1 MKKCISKSVSL
12 TLILAFA
19 KQVAMTDALHRWAT
33 ACSALSSSSRS
44 SRMVFKGIMCFALI
58 VFFVSCRSMRSIPTT
73 KSNDSVTF
81 VHEKASIDTIYLRD
95 SVFISERQR
104 GDTVY
109 LTRTEWR
116 DRWRTRI
123 ERDTVVDV
131 RVEKE
136 VVQLPPERYVPK
148 FYKWCT
154 GLLFAIGLS
163 AFGYW
168 LLKWWLTRYL

>member
-1 MKKCISKSVSL
+1 MKCISKSVSL

-33 ACSALSSSSRS
+33 ACSALSSKPRA
-44 SRMVFKGIMCFALI
+44 SRMVFKGIICFAL
-58 VFFVSCRSMRSIPTT
+58 VFFFLSCGSLEPTISGT
-73 KSNDSVTF
+73 HNLSLIAHTS
-81 VHEKASIDTIYLRD
+81 HHDTVLLRD

-104 GDTVY
+104 GDTIY

-148 FYKWCT
+148 FYKHCTTYFWCIVVLF
-154 GLLFAIGLS
+154 LLYIVFRLTKS
-163 AFGYW
+163 K
-168 LLKWWLTRYL
+168 LL

>member
-1 MKKCISKSVSL
+1 MKKFILKSASL
-12 TLILAFA
+12 ILILAFA

-44 SRMVFKGIMCFALI
+44 SRMVFKGIMCFALV
-58 VFFVSCRSMRSIPTT
+58 VFFVSCRSMRSMPVT
-73 KSNDSVTF
+73 KSNDSVN
-81 VHEKASIDTIYLRD
+81 VVQKNASIDTILLHD
-95 SVFISERQR
+95 SIYVHEMMR

-109 LTRTEWR
+109 LTRTKWR
-116 DRWRTRI
+116 DRWRVRI
-123 ERDTVVDV
+123 ERDTIVDV

-154 GLLFAIGLS
+154 GLLFAIGLL
-163 AFGYW
+163 AIGCFALKR
-168 LLKWWLTRYL
+168 LL